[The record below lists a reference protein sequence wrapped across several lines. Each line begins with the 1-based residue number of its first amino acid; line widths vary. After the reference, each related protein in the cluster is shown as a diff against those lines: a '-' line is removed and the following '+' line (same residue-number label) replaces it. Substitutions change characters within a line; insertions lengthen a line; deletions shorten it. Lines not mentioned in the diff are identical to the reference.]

1 MYLCSLIPV
10 SYTHLDVY
18 KRQTPY
24 FAYHIID
31 DVAHWEYDETTGQGN
46 WPEGDLLCFEY
57 VCCNETN
64 AEENAE
70 KHKQHAHLSLF
81 LVHFLVFYE
90 VYQAL
95 ELIIARMGT
104 IHWCENGCK
113 ITTFLPICQIFM
125 KISSINDDNIC
136 KKIPSTITSTWDEIY
151 C

>member
-1 MYLCSLIPV
+1 MQNIW
-10 SYTHLDVY
+10 
-18 KRQTPY
+18 RN
-24 FAYHIID
+24 I
-31 DVAHWEYDETTGQGN
+31 
-46 WPEGDLLCFEY
+46 
-57 VCCNETN
+57 
-64 AEENAE
+64 
-70 KHKQHAHLSLF
+70 
-81 LVHFLVFYE
+81 VHFLVFYE

-104 IHWCENGCK
+104 THWCENGCK